1 MDRAVVWVL
10 VRQAKPCGNPRYKIK
25 GSRLVREQI
34 VFCECLQTDYANLI
48 MAIVHIAIS
57 WQSVQLARSF
67 AREGIVVFDR

>member
-10 VRQAKPCGNPRYKIK
+10 VRQAALYNDPRYKTK
-25 GSRLVREQI
+25 GSRLVRDQI
-34 VFCECLQTDYANLI
+34 VNCKCLQTDYANLI

-57 WQSVQLARSF
+57 WQLGQLARSF

>member
-1 MDRAVVWVL
+1 MGAGTAGSAVQQPAIQDQKLKTRVCD
-10 VRQAKPCGNPRYKIK
+10 K
-25 GSRLVREQI
+25 I

-48 MAIVHIAIS
+48 MAIVHIAIA